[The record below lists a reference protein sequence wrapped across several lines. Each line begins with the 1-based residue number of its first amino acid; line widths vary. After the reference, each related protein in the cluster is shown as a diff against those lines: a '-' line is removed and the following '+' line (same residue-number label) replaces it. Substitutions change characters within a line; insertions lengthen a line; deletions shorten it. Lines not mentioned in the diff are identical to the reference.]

1 VIWRADEK
9 QHAAPSLRRVAPA
22 ISHRGETMKAALALA
37 AAIAASC
44 LSAPVSAQKAYG
56 PGVSDAEIKIGN
68 TMPYNGPAS
77 PLSITGKV
85 IAAYFDEVNE
95 KGGING
101 RKLNL
106 VSLDDAFS
114 PPKTMEAARRLVESD
129 GVAFIFATMGT
140 APSSAIAKYLN
151 SNKVPQL
158 FLISSASKWN
168 DPANMRWSMALPWA
182 PNYTSEAAIDVA
194 YARARNPNA
203 RFAVLYQNDD
213 AGKEYLRGVREA
225 LGADADK
232 AIALATSFEVT
243 DPTVDS
249 QVLTLANTK
258 ADVFMIYSVT
268 PRACAQA
275 IRRAHEIGWQPQ
287 RFLASGCANTAT
299 VMVPAGRDAGKGVL
313 SLGALKPFTAEPKDD
328 PAMSAYIDFMKRRLP
343 GADVN
348 NVAGLYGYTVAEA
361 LMVVLKQCKDNLTR
375 ENIMAQAANLKSVPL
390 SLLLPGITLN
400 TTPQDFRPIKDGYM
414 LQFDGTDWTVASELL
429 RGT

>member
-1 VIWRADEK
+1 
-9 QHAAPSLRRVAPA
+9 
-22 ISHRGETMKAALALA
+22 
-37 AAIAASC
+37 
-44 LSAPVSAQKAYG
+44 
-56 PGVSDAEIKIGN
+56 
-68 TMPYNGPAS
+68 
-77 PLSITGKV
+77 
-85 IAAYFDEVNE
+85 
-95 KGGING
+95 
-101 RKLNL
+101 
-106 VSLDDAFS
+106 
-114 PPKTMEAARRLVESD
+114 MEAARRLVEGD

-168 DPANMRWSMALPWA
+168 DPANMPWSMALPWA

-194 YARARNPNA
+194 YARAKNPNA

-213 AGKEYLRGVREA
+213 AGKEYFRGVKEA
-225 LGADADK
+225 LGADADQ
-232 AIALATSFEVT
+232 AIAMASSFEVT

-275 IRRAHEIGWQPQ
+275 IRKAYEVGWQPT
-287 RFLASGCANTAT
+287 RFLASGCANKAT
-299 VMVPAGRDAGKGVL
+299 VMAPAGLDAGKGVL
-313 SLGALKPFTAEPKDD
+313 SLGSLKPFTAEPKDD

-343 GADVN
+343 NADIN
-348 NVAGLYGYTVAEA
+348 NVAALYGYTVAEA
-361 LMVVLKQCKDNLTR
+361 LVVVLKQCKDNLTR
-375 ENIMAQAANLKSVPL
+375 ENIMAQASNLKNVPL

-414 LQFDGTDWTVASELL
+414 LQFDGNDWIVASELL

>member
-1 VIWRADEK
+1 
-9 QHAAPSLRRVAPA
+9 
-22 ISHRGETMKAALALA
+22 MKAALALA
-37 AAIAASC
+37 AALAAAC
-44 LSAPVSAQKAYG
+44 LSTPASAQKSYG
-56 PGVSDAEIKIGN
+56 PGVSDTEIKIGN
-68 TMPYNGPAS
+68 TMPYSGPAS

-95 KGGING
+95 KGGVNG

-106 VSLDDAFS
+106 ISLDDAFS

-168 DPANMRWSMALPWA
+168 DPVNMPWSMALPWA

-194 YARARNPNA
+194 YARAKNPNA

-213 AGKEYLRGVREA
+213 AGKEYLRGVKEA

-232 AIALATSFEVT
+232 AIAMASSFEVA

-258 ADVFMIYSVT
+258 ADVFLIYSVT

-275 IRRAHEIGWQPQ
+275 VRKAHEVGWQPQ
-287 RFLASGCANTAT
+287 RFIASGCANKAT
-299 VMVPAGRDAGKGVL
+299 VMVPAGLDAGKGVL
-313 SLGALKPFTAEPKDD
+313 SLGSLKPFVEAPKDD
-328 PAMSAYIDFMKRRLP
+328 PAMTAYIDFMKKRLP
-343 GADVN
+343 MPTSTMSRVSTA
-348 NVAGLYGYTVAEA
+348 
-361 LMVVLKQCKDNLTR
+361 
-375 ENIMAQAANLKSVPL
+375 
-390 SLLLPGITLN
+390 
-400 TTPQDFRPIKDGYM
+400 TPSPRP
-414 LQFDGTDWTVASELL
+414 WWSC
-429 RGT
+429 